1 MDFAVFDDD
10 GERPPVRGGDDGLPV
25 FDGFGEDAR
34 AEGGDDERAT
44 NRCARFEEIAAAGA
58 VFCGHFVPPLTS
70 LAWFCR

>member
-10 GERPPVRGGDDGLPV
+10 SERPPVRGGDDGLPV

-34 AEGGDDERAT
+34 AEGGGDEYAA
-44 NRCARFEEIAAAGA
+44 NGCAGFEEVAAAGA
-58 VFCGHFVPPLTS
+58 VCCGHCWPPLTS